1 MEREKPFV
9 AKLNFPVVDVRDVA
23 AAHVKAMTS
32 DDAAG
37 KTRRSNKQDHLSL
50 SLSLSLSLLMKRNTD
65 DLPHARYKR
74 FCFLMSYWVIDMI

>member
-37 KTRRSNKQDHLSL
+37 KTRRSNKQDHPVSL
-50 SLSLSLSLLMKRNTD
+50 SLSLSLWLWKEIQIRMIYHML
-65 DLPHARYKR
+65 
-74 FCFLMSYWVIDMI
+74 VIRDFVF